1 MFFEILPLRAVVF
14 QALFLLIA
22 IALEAW
28 VFYRTLDD
36 VDYKASMQYA
46 ISINLLSTF
55 IGWLV
60 FFISQPWLPL
70 AWNVQLISLIFFE
83 NFHADPL
90 SPHVAPVLV
99 IFALGMFLGTFL
111 IKLKGLDLLE
121 LLLEKKQEPANLVA
135 TKPMRF
141 RGRQEPP
148 AGFRS
153 NSRIYAVLVANA
165 LSFSVILLLL
175 FLRLVEQS
183 YLSR

>member
-28 VFYRTLDD
+28 VFYRTLGLD
-36 VDYKASMQYA
+36 DYKASMQYA
-46 ISINLLSTF
+46 ISVNLLSTF
-55 IGWLV
+55 IGWLC

-70 AWNVQLISLIFFE
+70 TWNVQLISFIFFE
-83 NFHADPL
+83 NFHADPFFL
-90 SPHVAPVLV
+90 NVAPVLV
-99 IFALGMFLGTFL
+99 VFALGMFLGTFF

-121 LLLEKKQEPANLVA
+121 RLLEKEQKPASLVE
-135 TKPMRF
+135 TRSVRF
-141 RGRQEPP
+141 RGRQTPP
-148 AGFRS
+148 ARS